1 MGKAWRTA
9 VQLFRRC
16 QVSGTCENPSCPAPP
31 VPPTAPLPQSCDVL
45 GQRGGRCRG
54 TVGTGNLLQA
64 RGAQLQGRRIST
76 WPFLIKCPS
85 QDPLL
90 WHGFVRPASGKSP
103 GALGTLLPRTG
114 GEVMVPKPSVQ
125 RLTYV
130 PPCLLHAGRNRVSGR
145 PGPRHVRRP
154 GPAVRIHRPPGDHAP
169 QRGRWASGPRGA
181 AGLPG
186 VLVRCVNPFLTN
198 G

>member
-1 MGKAWRTA
+1 MP
-9 VQLFRRC
+9 C
-16 QVSGTCENPSCPAPP
+16 SSGAPHWS
-31 VPPTAPLPQSCDVL
+31 PPPKLQCLRSE
-45 GQRGGRCRG
+45 RG
-54 TVGTGNLLQA
+54 T
-64 RGAQLQGRRIST
+64 LQGHSRDRESASGQGSTAAGTPIST
-76 WPFLIKCPS
+76 WPFLIKRPS

-90 WHGFVRPASGKSP
+90 RHGFVRPASGKSP

-154 GPAVRIHRPPGDHAP
+154 GPAIRVHRPPGDHAP

>member
-1 MGKAWRTA
+1 MPCSSGAPHWSPPPK
-9 VQLFRRC
+9 LRC
-16 QVSGTCENPSCPAPP
+16 LRSE
-31 VPPTAPLPQSCDVL
+31 
-45 GQRGGRCRG
+45 RG
-54 TVGTGNLLQA
+54 T
-64 RGAQLQGRRIST
+64 LQGHSRDRESASGQGSTAAGTPNQYLAISHKASFPGSAST
-76 WPFLIKCPS
+76 ARFFL
-85 QDPLL
+85 
-90 WHGFVRPASGKSP
+90 PASGKYP

-114 GEVMVPKPSVQ
+114 GEVMVLKPSVQ

-154 GPAVRIHRPPGDHAP
+154 GPAIRVHRPPGDHAP
-169 QRGRWASGPRGA
+169 QRRRWASGPRGA